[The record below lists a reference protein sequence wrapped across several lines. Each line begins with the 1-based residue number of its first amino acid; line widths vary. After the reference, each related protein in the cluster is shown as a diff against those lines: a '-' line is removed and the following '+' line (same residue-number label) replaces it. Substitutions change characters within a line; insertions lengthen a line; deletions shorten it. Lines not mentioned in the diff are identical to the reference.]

1 MGMEHVK
8 YYKDL
13 NHNYLIIKEEAEEG
27 RNGYQ
32 HKMITANRMTRLLAC
47 KFRMLTKSAIFIM
60 K

>member
-47 KFRMLTKSAIFIM
+47 KIRHTNPPFV
-60 K
+60 